1 MIIGKEVLKI
11 QDKLFIV
18 NRKIA
23 EHQDVDVKWF
33 RFKTGSEKV
42 FRAQGFYYFVDE
54 IKDVEPIPE
63 TQLHLEFPQ

>member
-1 MIIGKEVLKI
+1 MIIGKEILKI
-11 QDKLFIV
+11 QDKLFAV

-33 RFKTGSEKV
+33 RFKTNSDRV

-54 IKDVEPIPE
+54 IQDVEPIE
-63 TQLHLEFPQ
+63 TTQISLEFPN